1 MIFVDTHVHLQRCFE
16 PGVFLDSAAINF
28 RSAAAALGA
37 GQSYRAVLCLTEA
50 MGMQAFGRL
59 RQLAAERTGVDGWSI
74 TGTGEAISLMAAH
87 RNLGSLIVIAGR
99 QIRCAEGVEVLALGS
114 GRQFDDGMALAAAI
128 EYIHADGAVPVLP
141 WGFGKWTG
149 RRGRV
154 IRETME
160 NHAHGGICLG
170 DNSGRPSCWREPLEF
185 ALARRLGLKILP
197 GSDPLPF
204 PAEVTRVASYGLA
217 VPGQLGDARP
227 ARDLLELL
235 ADLSVVV
242 QPFGRRERPLR
253 FLRNQL
259 AMQFVKRLPETADA

>member
-16 PGVFLDSAAINF
+16 LDLFLDSAAVNF
-28 RSAAAALGA
+28 RSAAVALGA
-37 GQSYRAVLCLTEA
+37 GQPYRAVLCLTEG
-50 MGMQAFGRL
+50 MGVQAFDRL
-59 RQLAAERTGVDGWSI
+59 QQLAADHSGADGWSFA
-74 TGTGEAISLMAAH
+74 GTRESISLIAGH

-114 GRQFDDGMALAAAI
+114 RQQFNDGMALAAAI
-128 EYIHADGAVPVLP
+128 EHIHADGAVPVLP

-154 IRETME
+154 IRQIME
-160 NHAHGGICLG
+160 NHLHGGLCLG
-170 DNSGRPSCWREPLEF
+170 DNSGRPSFWTEPAEF
-185 ALARRLGLKILP
+185 ALARRLGLKVLP

-217 VPGQLGDARP
+217 VDGQLGDAMP
-227 ARDLLELL
+227 ARDLLEI
-235 ADLSVVV
+235 LSDPSVEVR
-242 QPFGRRERPLR
+242 PFGKREQPLR